1 LPPSFETRGFAALL
15 RMRTENSDGV
25 SATLPSV
32 LRKEIMGTTRTPT
45 EEF

>member
-1 LPPSFETRGFAALL
+1 
-15 RMRTENSDGV
+15 V